1 VKRRPVKHRAAI
13 ALPNG
18 AVAALFA
25 AALFAAVLAM
35 LGAMSRAAAA
45 EEPAPQAG
53 TAAPS
58 LAEILIGSRA
68 APPFT
73 ARTLDNR
80 KLVLASLTHRGPVLL
95 DFWATWCEPCVA
107 SLPELETIQRK
118 YDARGLTIIGVS
130 VDGPRNFSKVRPFV
144 SRMDLTFPIVL
155 DEDGSLQ
162 ERYQVRAMPT
172 SILIDGSGQIV
183 HVQTGYRPGS
193 NEEVEALIRG
203 LLLATPR
210 DSSADSSHAEP
221 HRP

>member
-1 VKRRPVKHRAAI
+1 VKHRAAI
-13 ALPNG
+13 ALPAG

-25 AALFAAVLAM
+25 AVLAL
-35 LGAMSRAAAA
+35 LGEAPGLAAA
-45 EEPAPQAG
+45 EAPAPQAAP
-53 TAAPS
+53 AAPS
-58 LAEILIGSRA
+58 LAGILTGSRA

-118 YDARGLTIIGVS
+118 YDARGLTIVGIS

-172 SILIDGSGQIV
+172 SILIDSSGQIV

-203 LLLATPR
+203 LLAAPPQ